1 MMNFKKL
8 GIIIQREYL
17 NKVKKKSF
25 LLITFLAPVL
35 FAAIAILPT
44 VIMLGTKEEAKKVG
58 VVDRSGIVLPFLESN
73 DNVEYID
80 LGADAPVDSIKTDL
94 KGRGIDV
101 LLSLSELDPVTR
113 TVSADTYSVKPLG
126 MDTGE
131 NIENRINDAVEAYR
145 IDSYGIEN
153 LETIMA
159 EVKSNV
165 HLHSYTVDESGN
177 EKISESGVYM
187 AVSMIL
193 GMMLYMF
200 IALFSGMVMSSVI
213 EEKSSRVV
221 EVLVSSVKATELM
234 FGKIIGVALVALTQF
249 LLWIVLT
256 GAIVGVAGG
265 IIGMDKLMAVGSKAT
280 EVPGVD
286 MSEMGIH
293 PDFGMGD
300 LSTTLEMTSGEGLEM
315 TESADSLVAQADTV
329 VVAAEPTGME
339 AVMSTLGNLNVGQI
353 LVAFLIFFIFG
364 YLLYASLFAAIGSG
378 VENEGDST
386 QLQLPVTIPLM
397 IGFFVALYAFKA
409 PDSSLVF
416 WFSMI
421 PFTSPIVMLARI
433 PFGVATWE
441 LVLSIVLLIGTFV
454 ACAWASAK
462 IYKVGILMYGKKS
475 TFKDLWKWLKQK

>member
-1 MMNFKKL
+1 MNINTL

-35 FAAIAILPT
+35 FAALCILPSL
-44 VIMLGTKEEAKKVG
+44 IMLGTKEEAKKVG
-58 VVDRSGIVLPFLESN
+58 VIDRSGIVTPFLENSET
-73 DNVEYID
+73 VEYVFLQD
-80 LGADAPVDSIKTDL
+80 VLPEDVKTNL
-94 KGRGIDV
+94 SSYGVDV
-101 LLSLSELDPVTR
+101 LLSISELDTEQR
-113 TVSADTYSVKPLG
+113 TVSADCYSEKPLG
-126 MDTGE
+126 MDTGSV
-131 NIENRINDAVEAYR
+131 IENRINDAVEAYR
-145 IDSYGIEN
+145 IESYGIEN
-153 LETIMA
+153 LEEIMA
-159 EVKSNV
+159 GVKSNI
-165 HLHSYTVDESGN
+165 HLHSYTVDESGK
-177 EKISESGVYM
+177 ETISESGVYM

-193 GMMLYMF
+193 GMALYMF
-200 IALFSGMVMSSVI
+200 IALFCGMVMSSVI

-256 GAIVGVAGG
+256 LAILAVAMGV
-265 IIGMDKLMAVGSKAT
+265 IGKDKIMGSLSPEDTAQVT
-280 EVPGVD
+280 AMMTPGVH
-286 MSEMGIH
+286 M
-293 PDFGMGD
+293 PDDIIPLDSLGAP
-300 LSTTLEMTSGEGLEM
+300 
-315 TESADSLVAQADTV
+315 ADSAAVAS
-329 VVAAEPTGME
+329 AEPSGMQ
-339 AVMSTLGNLNVGQI
+339 AVVSTLANIDFAQLGI
-353 LVAFLIFFIFG
+353 SFLLFFVFG
-364 YLLYASLFAAIGSG
+364 YLLYASMFAAIGSA
-378 VENEGDST
+378 VENEGDSS

-409 PDSSLVF
+409 PDSQLVF

-433 PFGVATWE
+433 PFGVATWQ
-441 LVLSIVLLIGTFV
+441 LILSLAILIGTFV